1 MRIEWVVWC
10 EEVCERLRMRFGT
23 VAKDAVD
30 GSFTPCFL

>member
-1 MRIEWVVWC
+1 MRIERVVGC
-10 EEVCERLRMRFGT
+10 KEVCERLRVSFGT